1 MAITAAGKSPII
13 MDAAADDL
21 ATVFQGRDMN
31 DTAGIPKLYVVG
43 IEFVQGASGKTV
55 LKDRAA
61 GQIIAESP
69 TLGAGENYYVRIGRW
84 LDGCYVDSI
93 PASSKV
99 FLHYA

>member
-1 MAITAAGKSPII
+1 MAITAAGRSPII

-21 ATVFQGRDMN
+21 ATVFQGRDMQS
-31 DTAGIPKLYVVG
+31 TGGVAKLYVVA

-55 LKDRAA
+55 LKNAA
-61 GQIIAESP
+61 GGQIIMESP
-69 TLGAGENYYVRIGRW
+69 TLAAGANWFAKIDRW

-99 FLHYA
+99 LLHYA